1 MDTYDVIVIGTGTSG
16 QTAALELAAE
26 GLNVAII
33 EQSDTPGGICALHG
47 CQAKK
52 YFYEIAEIVAKST
65 HLLGLGIAEVPKTR
79 WQDIT
84 TAKNTF
90 TSTVPDNTVA
100 NLKGNAISY
109 VAGTA
114 VFKDNRHITV
124 GSTLLAAD
132 YFIIASGAEPM
143 RLPFPGNEHLLTSND
158 FLARESLPSRLA
170 FIGGGFIS
178 FEFAHF
184 AARIHDICREITI
197 LEAGQRPLA
206 PFDKDMV
213 EQLVHSS
220 DADGIKVRYP
230 VEVTAVEK
238 SGEEFIVHINGEK
251 PLVVDLVINGAGRSP
266 AISDLNLDA
275 AGVDYSG
282 RGISVDQGMR
292 SSVDTIFAVGD
303 CADTVQLARVADR
316 EGLAAAKNVLAARGE
331 GDADRIDYDAVAA
344 VLFAYPQLAMV
355 GKTEEQLIEEE
366 TRYWKNMDTELSW
379 PTYRRVGLRRAA
391 FKILVDEND
400 HILGAHILSDNA
412 TGIINTFRMAML
424 HGIDIRRLYE
434 DAVMSPYPSR
444 ESDITYMLSP
454 LVQ

>member
-26 GLNVAII
+26 GLSVAIV

-52 YFYEIAEIVAKST
+52 YFYEVAEVAAKST
-65 HLLGLGIAEVPKTR
+65 HLLGLGITEAVKTKWR
-79 WQDIT
+79 DIT

-100 NLKGNAISY
+100 NLKGSAISY
-109 VAGTA
+109 VAGKA
-114 VFKDNRHITV
+114 VFKDRWHITV
-124 GSTLLAAD
+124 GDTPLAAK

-143 RLPFPGNEHLLTSND
+143 QLPFPGNEHLLTSND
-158 FLARESLPSRLA
+158 FLARETLPSRLA

-184 AARIHDICREITI
+184 AARIHDTCREITI
-197 LEAGQRPLA
+197 LEAGQRPLT
-206 PFDKDMV
+206 PFDQDMV
-213 EQLVHSS
+213 EQLVRAS
-220 DADGIKVRYP
+220 DTDGIKVRCL

-238 SGEEFIVHINGEK
+238 NGEEFIVHLKGRK

-266 AISDLNLDA
+266 AIRDLNLDA
-275 AGVDYSG
+275 IGVDYSG
-282 RGISVDQGMR
+282 RGISVDKGMR

-303 CADTVQLARVADR
+303 CADTIQLARVADR
-316 EGLAAAKNVLAARGE
+316 EGLAAARNVLAARGE
-331 GDADRIDYDAVAA
+331 KEADGIDYEAVPA
-344 VLFAYPQLAMV
+344 VLFSYPQLAMV
-355 GKTEEQLIEEE
+355 GKTEEQLIEEK
-366 TRYWKNMDTELSW
+366 TRYWRNMDTELSW

-424 HGIDIRRLYE
+424 HSIDIRRLHE
-434 DAVMSPYPSR
+434 DAMMSPYPSR